1 VDKLTIAEGTTPHP
15 LSRPSRRALRQL
27 VLACT
32 ALGTLALPVL
42 AETPPG
48 LQKFAGNY
56 KYSKDRDHGVAI
68 VEKALDAALGDL
80 NMVMKLL
87 VKKTM
92 SGRFAETVLIEL
104 SGGELGI
111 KIGENEKATVG
122 VGKTETVKS
131 ADGNPSGKVTH
142 QFDGTKITETLTGD
156 NGSITNVFQLSA
168 DGKTLQ
174 RDVNV
179 VSPRLQKPL
188 KYRLIYTRK

>member
-1 VDKLTIAEGTTPHP
+1 
-15 LSRPSRRALRQL
+15 
-27 VLACT
+27 
-32 ALGTLALPVL
+32 
-42 AETPPG
+42 
-48 LQKFAGNY
+48 
-56 KYSKDRDHGVAI
+56 
-68 VEKALDAALGDL
+68 
-80 NMVMKLL
+80 
-87 VKKTM
+87 M
-92 SGRFAETVLIEL
+92 SGRFAETVLIEI

-131 ADGNPSGKVTH
+131 VDGKQSGKVSH
-142 QFDGTKITETLTGD
+142 QFDGTKITETLTGE
-156 NGSITNVFQLSA
+156 NGTITNVFQLSA